1 MFDDKKLNEFGL
13 TEKDMFILEIMTE
26 FGGKTY
32 MPTLMNTFFLGKA
45 EQTARNKITKLMNKK
60 KLVRRKPTGLVK
72 PKYAIVL
79 NENGK
84 RFVNDFFGKNISE
97 INVTATTT
105 WHTIYEQ
112 ISFYWL
118 KILGKNVERTIVAK
132 WRENHNHTPD
142 LVYQNN
148 KGKNVYVEIELNKKR
163 PDRYIE
169 IFNRMQNDNIGSV
182 LYVFENDKKM
192 QVLGTKIPVWEK
204 IYYITINKLIEG
216 GKNGKLLA
224 IKQSEFLKSLE

>member
-1 MFDDKKLNEFGL
+1 MKNIDFGL
-13 TEKDMFILEIMTE
+13 TERDLEILELMAN
-26 FGGKTY
+26 FGGKTFVY
-32 MPTLMNTFFLGKA
+32 VLAHTFWANAKKA
-45 EQTARNKITKLMNKK
+45 EQQVRNRLRKLSNKK
-60 KLVRRKPTGLVK
+60 IIRYMSTNLNY
-72 PKYAIVL
+72 PKNAVVL
-79 NENGK
+79 TES
-84 RFVNDFFGKNISE
+84 GKNFVDDYFGIKIHSISLSA
-97 INVTATTT
+97 VTT

-169 IFNRMQNDNIGSV
+169 IFNKMQADDVGAV
-182 LYVFENDKKM
+182 LYVFENDQKM
-192 QVLGTKIPVWEK
+192 KTLGKKIPIWDK
-204 IYYITINKLIEG
+204 INYITIDKLIEG

-224 IKQSEFLKSLE
+224 IKQSEFLKNLE